1 MTDNQHKSLVL
12 SAIVPST
19 LCFIAALLQI
29 LFIFFGSLTLSKFL
43 VFLSSVL
50 GCIGYFGLLGS
61 YENKLNSE
69 IRKNFK
75 RLICGLIGY
84 FLIFFWTNSTLA
96 DLIFIPNDIWDFLF
110 LIISIW
116 ILFVYVFYIFLLS
129 KKLKIE
135 KKSN

>member
-19 LCFIAALLQI
+19 LCFIAALLPI

>member
-19 LCFIAALLQI
+19 LCFIAALLPI

-129 KKLKIE
+129 KKLKIK

>member
-1 MTDNQHKSLVL
+1 MTDHQHQSLVV
-12 SAIVPST
+12 SAIEPST
-19 LCFIAALLQI
+19 LCFIAALLPI

-50 GCIGYFGLLGS
+50 GCIGYFGLLGL